1 MWYHGEQTTRYLNLP
16 MNNIVLA
23 TQDISMALVSV
34 GGIWKIISVFTAFIM
49 VPLLFKAF
57 YESLAE
63 YLIQKENDLNSGL
76 YAEISD
82 IDY

>member
-1 MWYHGEQTTRYLNLP
+1 
-16 MNNIVLA
+16 MNNIVIT

-34 GGIWKIISVFTAFIM
+34 GGIWKIISVFAAFIM

-63 YLIQKENDLNSGL
+63 YLIQKDNDIGSGL
-76 YAEISD
+76 FSEIA
-82 IDY
+82 